1 MRTGLRQGRVW
12 KFPGC
17 GRIMCVYCLAERQGT
32 KKKPRFERHDERHCF
47 AKSNCRCDGLSNGL
61 GLPLSVRSFLGVFSS
76 LMVASTRAR
85 ARLRLCQVCD
95 DFPTDLWIEVLS
107 NLRGKDLGK
116 IACVSKHFRSINDC
130 VWQQACSKRW
140 PEWTSIAQNPETQWR
155 RQYELFEL
163 RDKELEAIPDL
174 AAIKKKQRVVNT
186 KHRTILTEWLAEV
199 RLDSPSP
206 TCSPEFTNT
215 LSSALPR
222 TLVPVCRANK
232 HRTILPFYINLHL
245 CRYPNLHFVRLVSLI
260 INLA

>member
-1 MRTGLRQGRVW
+1 
-12 KFPGC
+12 
-17 GRIMCVYCLAERQGT
+17 
-32 KKKPRFERHDERHCF
+32 
-47 AKSNCRCDGLSNGL
+47 
-61 GLPLSVRSFLGVFSS
+61 
-76 LMVASTRAR
+76 MVASTRAR

-174 AAIKKKQRVVNT
+174 AAIKKK
-186 KHRTILTEWLAEV
+186 TESCQYQAPNHPDWVACRGKAWLPITNLLSWDYQHYLV
-199 RLDSPSP
+199 CSTRSSSSRLQGEQAPDYFAVLHQSTS
-206 TCSPEFTNT
+206 
-215 LSSALPR
+215 LSLSKL
-222 TLVPVCRANK
+222 
-232 HRTILPFYINLHL
+232 Y
-245 CRYPNLHFVRLVSLI
+245 FVRLVSLI